1 MSKWCRVPHGEYKVL
16 SCRVSKERNV
26 QRRVRVSAAHDEEGA
41 VSWQQTLKSE
51 ATLSVK
57 RAKRVRAMKINI
69 ARTVRRTYAL
79 VEVVSVHA
87 AASAC
92 EVLGQKNKLNETRG
106 LQSRSGLLNCSCSIA
121 PFGAEIFHRCH
132 YEEEHELECHLHD
145 DHFQDAS
152 VQDASVMF
160 FPISKFSRFH
170 S

>member
-1 MSKWCRVPHGEYKVL
+1 M
-16 SCRVSKERNV
+16 
-26 QRRVRVSAAHDEEGA
+26 SAAHDEEGA
-41 VSWQQTLKSE
+41 VSWHQTLKSE
-51 ATLSVK
+51 AALSVK

-69 ARTVRRTYAL
+69 ARNVRRTYAL

-92 EVLGQKNKLNETRG
+92 EGIGKKHLINETPG
-106 LQSRSGLLNCSCSIA
+106 LQSRSGLLNCCGSIA
-121 PFGAEIFHRCH
+121 PFRAEIFHRCH
-132 YEEEHELECHLHD
+132 YEEEHELECNLHD

-160 FPISKFSRFH
+160 FLISKFSRFH